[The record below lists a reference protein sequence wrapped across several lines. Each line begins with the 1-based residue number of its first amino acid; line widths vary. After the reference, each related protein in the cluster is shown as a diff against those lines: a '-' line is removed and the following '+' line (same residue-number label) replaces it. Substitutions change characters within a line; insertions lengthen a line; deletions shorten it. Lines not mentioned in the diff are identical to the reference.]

1 MSALLKL
8 YPRAW
13 RARHGD
19 EMLALLEQHG
29 AGWRTQLDLLRGA
42 VDAHIIIRRHDM
54 HPVAIG
60 RSLLLRVIP
69 GALLAIGYALAAP
82 NLGISPGFD
91 GAAFAAWVAI
101 CLVAGGR
108 AGRDNAPTRAGAKA
122 GLLTGVAGALFALLF
137 GAVGSV
143 VQMAAFAGSGHF
155 LGTFNAGSML
165 VSQLGWP
172 DAAILA
178 AAGLAGA
185 VLGLAAAPLAQAL
198 TGALGRK
205 LAAH

>member
-1 MSALLKL
+1 VSVLIRL

-13 RARHGD
+13 RARYGN
-19 EMLALLEQHG
+19 EMLAVLEQHG
-29 AGWRTQLDLLRGA
+29 TGWRTRLDLLRGA
-42 VDAHIIIRRHDM
+42 LDAHLTIRRHDM
-54 HPVAIG
+54 NPLAVR
-60 RSLLLRVIP
+60 RSLVLGVIP
-69 GALLAIGYALAAP
+69 AALLTIGYALATP
-82 NLGISPGFD
+82 NLGTYPGFG

-101 CLVAGGR
+101 CLVAGGH

-122 GLLTGVAGALFALLF
+122 GLLSGVTGALLALLL

-165 VSQLGWP
+165 VSQLGWS

-178 AAGLAGA
+178 VAGLAGT

-205 LAAH
+205 LAH